1 MRISD
6 WSSDV
11 CSSDLRALA
20 ASGALDPFNRNRQA
34 AAEHLIACLKFET
47 GQAGQDLLFAL
58 DSPACPNVPSLPVD
72 EKRAIEIETLG
83 ISFDDHPL
91 AGAWSHIRRLS
102 AVSLSKIEDFAGC
115 GAITVLVRVE
125 RSEEHTSELQSL
137 MRISYAVFCLK
148 KKQHKS

>member
-11 CSSDLRALA
+11 CSSDL
-20 ASGALDPFNRNRQA
+20 
-34 AAEHLIACLKFET
+34 EHLIACLKFET

-125 RSEEHTSELQSL
+125 GTSKSARSEEHTSELQSL
-137 MRISYAVFCLK
+137 MRITYAVLCLK
-148 KKQHKS
+148 NKHTNTHTHN